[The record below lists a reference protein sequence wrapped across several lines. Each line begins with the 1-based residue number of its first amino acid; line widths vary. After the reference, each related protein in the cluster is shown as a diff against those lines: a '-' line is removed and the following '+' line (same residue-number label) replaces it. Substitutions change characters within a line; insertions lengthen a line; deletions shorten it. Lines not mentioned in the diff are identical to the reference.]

1 MKKSLAAVAV
11 VALGLAGNATVK
23 GNGNAG
29 SNSGGAAP
37 HHSSTAT
44 PTTTVAPHF
53 NGMPHYSGG
62 AMPYRAIVSYPN
74 GNRTLNYPPVGNSV
88 LRHQLHSGAN
98 SLNSGYALQRGGNLH
113 QTGNLRQAGNRS
125 EEHKS
130 EIQSPDKIDC

>member
-44 PTTTVAPHF
+44 PTRTVAPHF
-53 NGMPHYSGG
+53 SGMPHYSGG
-62 AMPYRAIVSYPN
+62 ALPYRAMVRYPH
-74 GNRTLNYPPVGNSV
+74 GNRPLNYPPVGNAR
-88 LRHQLHSGAN
+88 LRHHVHSGAN
-98 SLNSGYALQRGGNLH
+98 GLN
-113 QTGNLRQAGNRS
+113 
-125 EEHKS
+125 
-130 EIQSPDKIDC
+130 